1 MTANCHKSIPVRQIL
16 SELSEVRNVVY
27 LTGSHYHGIHQLL
40 PSRSLSHHLGSPPH
54 LLRLPHQIPVLQSC
68 GISIYKLG
76 LRRPQERQN

>member
-54 LLRLPHQIPVLQSC
+54 QLCCPQHLAVLQTC
-68 GISIYKLG
+68 DNYYFIL
-76 LRRPQERQN
+76 